1 MKKLRLFAFAVM
13 ALATLHAYAISENVK
28 ITGDHGQLDA
38 IIQTPKIHQGQRVP
52 MVIIC
57 HGFMGN
63 KNEPLLT
70 NLADSLEKRGIAS
83 IRFDFNGHGQS
94 EGRFQ
99 DMTVPN
105 ELIDA
110 QKVYDYVAALP
121 YVSKIE
127 MAGHSQGGV
136 VTAMTAGNMGVEKI
150 KAICLMAPAAVL
162 REDALRGNTFG
173 AQYDPYNPPAEI
185 KLFGGRSLGGN
196 FVKTAITLPIY
207 ETAMKY
213 TGKAIILHGNTDRIV
228 PYTYGQRFHYVIKD
242 SEFHL
247 LNSCDHGFG
256 GHVAEAAHLAADY
269 LQQALKCCGR
279 KDCKKKN

>member
-1 MKKLRLFAFAVM
+1 MFAFAVM

-38 IIQTPKIHQGQRVP
+38 IIQTPRINQGQRVP

-105 ELIDA
+105 EMVDA

-121 YVSKIE
+121 YVSKIG

-136 VTAMTAGNMGVEKI
+136 VTAMTAGNMGAEKI

-242 SEFHL
+242 REFHL

-269 LQQALKCCGR
+269 LQKALKYCGR
-279 KDCKKKN
+279 KDCKKKD